1 MELLFLLA
9 GENLM
14 TQTPMTSPELLV
26 GEVHFSVYDPTKR
39 VIDILGA
46 CIGLLLTSALFPVI
60 ALMIRLD
67 SPGPILYAQERVGV
81 SGRRFRM
88 LKFRSMITD
97 ADAKQH
103 LVANA
108 SPDGLLF
115 KNPADPRVTRIGR
128 FLRRTSLDELPQFW
142 NVLRGEMSLVG
153 TRPPRPQEVERYS
166 PTHWIRLAVKPGITG
181 LWQVSGRSE
190 ILDFEQ
196 VVALDRRYQAQWCL
210 VLDLQIIWKTVLTI
224 VTGRGAC

>member
-1 MELLFLLA
+1 LLA

-14 TQTPMTSPELLV
+14 TQTPMTSPEILV
-26 GEVHFSVYDPTKR
+26 GDVHLSVYDPTKR

-46 CIGLLLTSALFPVI
+46 CIGLLLTSALFPFI
-60 ALMIRLD
+60 ALMIYLD
-67 SPGPILYAQERVGV
+67 SPGSVLYAQERVGLA
-81 SGRRFRM
+81 GRRFRM
-88 LKFRSMITD
+88 FKFRSMVTN
-97 ADAKQH
+97 ADTKQH
-103 LVANA
+103 LVTNA

-115 KNPADPRVTRIGR
+115 KSPTDPRVTQVGR

-196 VVALDRRYQAQWCL
+196 VVALDRHYQAQWSL
-210 VLDLQIIWKTVLTI
+210 AMDLQIIWKTVLTI
-224 VTGRGAC
+224 FTGRGAY

>member
-1 MELLFLLA
+1 LLA
-9 GENLM
+9 GEYLM
-14 TQTPMTSPELLV
+14 TQTPLSSPEILV
-26 GEVHFSVYDPTKR
+26 GDVHLSVYDPTKR
-39 VIDILGA
+39 VLDILGA
-46 CIGLLLTSALFPVI
+46 CVGLLLTSALFPFI

-67 SPGPILYAQERVGV
+67 SPGSVLYAQERVGLA
-81 SGRRFRM
+81 GRRFRM
-88 LKFRSMITD
+88 FKFRSMVTN

-103 LVANA
+103 LVTND

-115 KNPADPRVTRIGR
+115 KSPTDPRVTQVGR

-210 VLDLQIIWKTVLTI
+210 ALDLQIIWKTVLTI
-224 VTGRGAC
+224 FNGRGAC